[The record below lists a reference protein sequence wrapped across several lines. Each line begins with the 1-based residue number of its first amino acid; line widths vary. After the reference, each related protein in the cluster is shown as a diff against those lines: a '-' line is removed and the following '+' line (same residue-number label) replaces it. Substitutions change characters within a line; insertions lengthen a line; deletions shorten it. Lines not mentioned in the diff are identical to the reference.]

1 MTNSAFDHVT
11 HWVFDL
17 DNTLYPPAVR
27 LFDQIEVKMT
37 DYMVRLL
44 GIEPA
49 AANQLRQHYWQTYG
63 TTLAGLMQEHGIAP
77 DPFLH
82 DVHQIDFSALMPDPE
97 LAEAIAALPGRK
109 IVYTNGTAPY
119 ANEVLAARSLKDLF
133 AKVYG
138 VEHANYHPK
147 PKAEAY
153 EKVFQRDGL
162 SPACAAMFEDEAR
175 NLAVPSSLGMR
186 TVLVHG
192 TRPENSGYIDYETHT
207 LTTFLRQIV

>member
-37 DYMVRLL
+37 DYMVQLL
-44 GIEPA
+44 DIEPA
-49 AANQLRQHYWQTYG
+49 AANELRQHYWQTYG
-63 TTLAGLMQEHGIAP
+63 TTLAGLMQEHDIAP

-82 DVHQIDFSALMPDPE
+82 DVHQIDFSALMPDPK

-109 IVYTNGTAPY
+109 IIYTNGTAPY
-119 ANEVLAARSLKDLF
+119 AREVLSARGLNGLF
-133 AKVYG
+133 DAIYG
-138 VEHANYHPK
+138 VEHANYYPK

-153 EKVFQRDGL
+153 EKVFKRDGL
-162 SPACAAMFEDEAR
+162 IPQQAAMFEDEAR
-175 NLAVPSSLGMR
+175 NLAVPASLGMR

-192 TRPENSGYIDYETHT
+192 TRAADTGYIDYETHD
-207 LTTFLRQIV
+207 LTAFLRQIV

>member
-37 DYMVRLL
+37 DYMVQLL
-44 GIEPA
+44 DIEPA
-49 AANQLRQHYWQTYG
+49 AANELRQHYWQTYG
-63 TTLAGLMQEHGIAP
+63 TTLAGLMQEHDIAP

-82 DVHQIDFSALMPDPE
+82 DVHQIDFSALMPDPK

-109 IVYTNGTAPY
+109 IIYTNGTAPY
-119 ANEVLAARSLKDLF
+119 AREVLSARGLNDLF
-133 AKVYG
+133 DAIYG
-138 VEHANYHPK
+138 VEHANYYPK

-153 EKVFQRDGL
+153 EKVFKRDGL
-162 SPACAAMFEDEAR
+162 IPQQAAMFEDEAR
-175 NLAVPSSLGMR
+175 NLAVPASLGMR

-192 TRPENSGYIDYETHT
+192 TRAADAGYIDYETHD
-207 LTTFLRQIV
+207 LTAFLRQIV

>member
-37 DYMVRLL
+37 DYMVQLL
-44 GIEPA
+44 DIEPA
-49 AANQLRQHYWQTYG
+49 AANELRQHYWQTYG
-63 TTLAGLMQEHGIAP
+63 TTLAGLMQEHDIAP

-82 DVHQIDFSALMPDPE
+82 DVHQIDFSALMPDPK

-109 IVYTNGTAPY
+109 IIYTNGTAPY
-119 ANEVLAARSLKDLF
+119 AREVLSARGLNGLF
-133 AKVYG
+133 DAIYG
-138 VEHANYHPK
+138 VEHANYYPK

-153 EKVFQRDGL
+153 EKVFKRDGL
-162 SPACAAMFEDEAR
+162 IPQQAAMFEDETR
-175 NLAVPSSLGMR
+175 NLAVPASLGMR

-192 TRPENSGYIDYETHT
+192 TRAADTGYIDYETHD
-207 LTTFLRQIV
+207 LTAFLRQIV